1 MSLTRRIARGT
12 NGVNS
17 TKISKHTEAP
27 KGNDPSVPGRNFEE
41 KIDNILLAFE
51 EWSGNK
57 PLQEDFRFPYY
68 LGERFK

>member
-27 KGNDPSVPGRNFEE
+27 KGNDPSVPGYRKN
-41 KIDNILLAFE
+41 
-51 EWSGNK
+51 
-57 PLQEDFRFPYY
+57 
-68 LGERFK
+68 RFKK